1 MNAPPGSLRP
11 LPAAGDD
18 LGSLLDERLDAAR
31 RAVLERAVV
40 LAGERGERCALVG
53 GPVRDLLLARPI
65 VDLDLVVEGDAAG
78 FAAAL
83 AGPDGPRLRVH
94 ERFGTATI
102 PFPDPL
108 GPLDVASARTERYP
122 RPGALPE
129 VSPAPLVEDLMRR
142 DVSVNAL
149 AVELTAGEGA
159 RLLDPTGGRDDLVA
173 GRLRILHRDSFRDD
187 PTRVL
192 RVLRYAARLGFR
204 LEGATSERLTE
215 AVDGGALATVSDPR
229 LAHEIER
236 QLLEAEPVP
245 GLRGLE
251 GEGVLN
257 ALFGS
262 DHALPDDP
270 EVLWH
275 RLEEA
280 RAWYRR
286 HAADRLGPDPG
297 PAAPGWLL
305 LTLQLGPGRR
315 QEVLARFQPSS
326 EALTAVQELSGRTTT
341 LLHLLERPYQG
352 SDSALYEA
360 LTGLGP
366 TALVHLLTLTSEDTP
381 RRRLAHWLEDLL
393 GISAWVDG
401 HDLEA
406 LGVPPGPRRGEIL
419 ERLFHAQLDGRL
431 ADREAALAEVRRM
444 VGEGLAEGG

>member
-1 MNAPPGSLRP
+1 MSAPPGPLRP

-18 LGSLLDERLDAAR
+18 LGPLLSERLDPDR
-31 RAVLERAVV
+31 RAVLERAAA
-40 LAGERGERCALVG
+40 LARRRGERCALVG
-53 GPVRDLLLARPI
+53 GPVRDLLLARPGG
-65 VDLDLVVEGDAAG
+65 DLDLVVEGDAAG

-83 AGPDGPRLRVH
+83 AGTAGPRLRIH

-108 GPLDVASARTERYP
+108 GPLDVAGARTERYP
-122 RPGALPE
+122 RPGSLPV
-129 VSPAPLVEDLMRR
+129 VSPAALEEDLLRR

-192 RVLRYAARLGFR
+192 RVLRYAARLGFH
-204 LEGATSERLTE
+204 LEKATAERLTA
-215 AVDGGALATVSDPR
+215 AVAGGALATVSDPR

-236 QLLEAEPVP
+236 QLLEADPVP

-251 GEGVLN
+251 GEGVL
-257 ALFGS
+257 ADLFGS

-270 EVLWH
+270 EVLWR

-297 PAAPGWLL
+297 PAPPGWLL
-305 LTLQLGPGRR
+305 LTLQLVPGRR
-315 QEVLARFQPSS
+315 QEVLARFQPGS
-326 EALTAVQELSGRTTT
+326 EALIAFRELTGRTTT
-341 LLHLLERPYQG
+341 LLHLLERLYQG
-352 SDSALYEA
+352 SDSVLYDALR
-360 LTGLGP
+360 GLGP
-366 TALVHLLTLTSEDTP
+366 TALVHLLTLTAEVTP
-381 RRRLAHWLEDLL
+381 RRRLAHWLENLL
-393 GISAWVDG
+393 GVSAWVNG
-401 HDLEA
+401 HDLET

-431 ADREAALAEVRRM
+431 TDREAALAEVRLM
-444 VGEGLAEGG
+444 VGESSAEGG